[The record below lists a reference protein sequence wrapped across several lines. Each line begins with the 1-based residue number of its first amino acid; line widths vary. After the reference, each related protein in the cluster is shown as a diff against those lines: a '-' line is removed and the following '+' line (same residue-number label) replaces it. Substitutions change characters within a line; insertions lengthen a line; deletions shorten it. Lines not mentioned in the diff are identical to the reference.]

1 MMEATKDAADLR
13 RQLHDAR
20 NEIRRLKGEPE
31 VSEEEGAAA
40 QRESLRRWIEQVTGK
55 VSE

>member
-1 MMEATKDAADLR
+1 MEATKDAADLR